1 MALCYDG
8 PGSLRQT
15 QGRAVLG
22 CEGLWSQG
30 EVGQA
35 ARVKPCGDGQGQGDS
50 CHCSLGLKRPPWGS
64 GDPGHWGQ
72 LVSKAPFRP
81 SWAPSCVS
89 GNQAWPLPW
98 MPGPWGESPAQGPCR
113 SCDFLRAG
121 RLGSFSGCG
130 VGCSLFEDPGRL
142 PPKLPQTITP
152 SLDFPW
158 SLAVLEPMVGVYGPS
173 WAQRS
178 QPSSGRRD
186 TDPWTLSVRDTP
198 SPPQPFGPL
207 APCHPLLLTLPCP
220 LGFCFYFSLSFC
232 LKHTQPTLPP
242 PPAGLHLLRPSLAGS

>member
-1 MALCYDG
+1 MAALGENKRVLLRPRSVALCYDG

-50 CHCSLGLKRPPWGS
+50 CHCSLGLKGPPWGS

-98 MPGPWGESPAQGPCR
+98 MLGPRGESPAQGPCR

-121 RLGSFSGCG
+121 RLQKLLWMWSG
-130 VGCSLFEDPGRL
+130 VQSVPG
-142 PPKLPQTITP
+142 
-152 SLDFPW
+152 PW
-158 SLAVLEPMVGVYGPS
+158 S
-173 WAQRS
+173 
-178 QPSSGRRD
+178 
-186 TDPWTLSVRDTP
+186 P
-198 SPPQPFGPL
+198 SPV
-207 APCHPLLLTLPCP
+207 
-220 LGFCFYFSLSFC
+220 S
-232 LKHTQPTLPP
+232 
-242 PPAGLHLLRPSLAGS
+242 